1 MSTRDNIR
9 HIVSTSA
16 PSTGNLGDE
25 WFNPASNRFF
35 KRIATSGT
43 NVTWAEQPAGAIAVT
58 SQGGIT
64 VTSGVVSAS
73 STTGALVVSGGVG
86 VSGDLYIGGTIYGT
100 VYGGVS
106 QTISNLSG
114 GTAGSIVYQS
124 SPGVTSFISV
134 GPANTVLQSNGTTA
148 TFVDISGLT
157 SGQSSTS
164 TNLAGAATG
173 SIPYQTSVGR
183 TSFIPIGP
191 ANYVLASNGTTATW
205 VTAQTVGAN
214 IQSTGTVAQFIIRD
228 PTAAIST
235 NTGALQVVGGAGIG
249 GDLYIGGALYV
260 SSGLDVSI
268 IDKVRS
274 LTITAGAIVID
285 LNAGRLFTLTL
296 TGPINSI
303 TITNAAATGS
313 SNFVLII
320 TYTGIPYSISWPA
333 SVKWANG
340 LAPTLTGTAGK
351 SDIFTS
357 FTVDAG
363 SSFYTVITGQNF

>member
-1 MSTRDNIR
+1 
-9 HIVSTSA
+9 
-16 PSTGNLGDE
+16 
-25 WFNPASNRFF
+25 
-35 KRIATSGT
+35 
-43 NVTWAEQPAGAIAVT
+43 
-58 SQGGIT
+58 
-64 VTSGVVSAS
+64 
-73 STTGALVVSGGVG
+73 
-86 VSGDLYIGGTIYGT
+86 
-100 VYGGVS
+100 
-106 QTISNLSG
+106 
-114 GTAGSIVYQS
+114 
-124 SPGVTSFISV
+124 
-134 GPANTVLQSNGTTA
+134 
-148 TFVDISGLT
+148 
-157 SGQSSTS
+157 
-164 TNLAGAATG
+164 
-173 SIPYQTSVGR
+173 
-183 TSFIPIGP
+183 
-191 ANYVLASNGTTATW
+191 
-205 VTAQTVGAN
+205 VGAN